1 LEDLED
7 ARIAEIIHECK
18 RKNIYD
24 IMGFAKSWN
33 NEVIV
38 QFYTTCYFTTWKD
51 EKIVHWMTEGK
62 WFGITYT
69 QFASLLG
76 FDEEDNTRVKIHRDH
91 DLDKE
96 VIKFIYIPGQEWNY
110 GRVNGMLPFYAYLHL
125 MFRKTLAPREG
136 NQSNVSKYGR
146 DLLK

>member
-1 LEDLED
+1 
-7 ARIAEIIHECK
+7 
-18 RKNIYD
+18 
-24 IMGFAKSWN
+24 
-33 NEVIV
+33 
-38 QFYTTCYFTTWKD
+38 
-51 EKIVHWMTEGK
+51 MTEGK

-91 DLDKE
+91 DMDKE